1 MENGREP
8 SLRVFNLEGVFD
20 DVKVAWECGCSR
32 WAPGG
37 LEDRCGFGLRHGYG
51 WENCH
56 WEIDLRSPHI
66 DVNFEQAEELKELVG
81 IMLVAW

>member
-32 WAPGG
+32 KVWHWGLGG
-37 LEDRCGFGLRHGYG
+37 SMWVWPTARVWLGELSFS
-51 WENCH
+51 
-56 WEIDLRSPHI
+56 RSI
-66 DVNFEQAEELKELVG
+66 
-81 IMLVAW
+81 